1 MHANNMVFLEERRQD
16 HTKYAN
22 SIVFLKERRQDH
34 TSMQTTASR
43 NKLNM

>member
-1 MHANNMVFLEERRQD
+1 MYANNMVCLKERRQD

-22 SIVFLKERRQDH
+22 SNVFLKERRQVH